1 MTNNKSW
8 TRWRDRLN
16 IQLLNPI
23 EVWLVWLPPLHPEK
37 HKGQAEVLWTFTK
50 PPQTWWNPSVEG
62 PVRNHAVSNSSASN
76 NLRFFNTSFS
86 ILSSV
91 LIWYKLLNK
100 ILCIYFHVFIHWLDL
115 NFSSLLIFIL
125 LSLSSCIISFFPYHI
140 FPSFSLYFFPS
151 FSFSCPLELK
161 RKFTLIPNYSAYSRA
176 LLTFS
181 TFGLMELWRTYSIN
195 F

>member
-62 PVRNHAVSNSSASN
+62 AVRNHAVSNSSASN
-76 NLRFFNTSFS
+76 NLRFFNASFS

-115 NFSSLLIFIL
+115 NFFLLAHFYTLVSLFLHHL
-125 LSLSSCIISFFPYHI
+125 LLPLSH
-140 FPSFSLYFFPS
+140 
-151 FSFSCPLELK
+151 FSFLFSILFPLFFLFMSFRVEEK
-161 RKFTLIPNYSAYSRA
+161 IYFNT
-176 LLTFS
+176 
-181 TFGLMELWRTYSIN
+181 
-195 F
+195 